1 MRKERIALKNC
12 IDAPSV
18 WRQGV
23 KPPAT
28 HPYFAGSRLLESGND
43 AQERCFARS
52 AFAEDSEKFPFGN
65 IQGNAVKDRVFAE
78 GFGDGADGEESRVL
92 VSPGQ
97 GRPCLQLCSLGFVTH
112 ATVATA
118 PPSLRSRFRCIGRG
132 VAHSARSKFASDI
145 RPRCRG
151 GGISSALRS

>member
-78 GFGDGADGEESRVL
+78 GFGDGADGEA
-92 VSPGQ
+92 
-97 GRPCLQLCSLGFVTH
+97 SLGFARARTPV
-112 ATVATA
+112 
-118 PPSLRSRFRCIGRG
+118 PPTLRPGVRYPCDCGYCAAFTSFQISLYWARRG
-132 VAHSARSKFASDI
+132 TF
-145 RPRCRG
+145 C
-151 GGISSALRS
+151 